1 MEKHT
6 KKLGGRWREIPR
18 NYEEDGERCQETRRK
33 MERYNKKLGGRW
45 REIPRN

>member
-1 MEKHT
+1 MERDT

-18 NYEEDGERCQETRRK
+18 NYSRRK
-33 MERYNKKLGGRW
+33 MERDTEKLGGRW